1 MTSDVPPKATGGS
14 VERVLGQVISLS
26 GILLFALQD
35 AQELDAKNP
44 MALWWSALVW
54 LVIGL
59 VVVNAALGA
68 VLPLGYLRFHWAA
81 TPALTAV
88 VLVGSFAAY
97 QGNDPDGLYLW
108 TWSMGSVTLS
118 YLALWARP
126 VVAIGVG
133 VAFGFLPVLGGV
145 LVEGRAPE
153 RAADLTPIQITSAG
167 FIVIFLAI
175 RAHMTRLHEAEAHA
189 KSQEERRV
197 RSAAELAQQGR
208 VARLVHDEVLATLS
222 AALRFDG
229 APPAALKTQAR
240 QALAVF
246 DGDEGSVPFSAI
258 PALRVRLA
266 HEAIGDAA
274 TCGGVVA
281 ALEELAVPL
290 GGTVEV
296 QVCRGLLSADVAGAV
311 LGAAREAVRNC
322 ERHAEAAPSIRGEVS
337 GQRVELTIRDRGRG
351 FDPDAVDPARRG
363 ISGSIVGRMADLPGG
378 AATVRSAPGEGTEV
392 VLSWRT

>member
-1 MTSDVPPKATGGS
+1 M
-14 VERVLGQVISLS
+14 
-26 GILLFALQD
+26 
-35 AQELDAKNP
+35 
-44 MALWWSALVW
+44 
-54 LVIGL
+54 
-59 VVVNAALGA
+59 
-68 VLPLGYLRFHWAA
+68 
-81 TPALTAV
+81 
-88 VLVGSFAAY
+88 
-97 QGNDPDGLYLW
+97 
-108 TWSMGSVTLS
+108 
-118 YLALWARP
+118 
-126 VVAIGVG
+126 
-133 VAFGFLPVLGGV
+133 
-145 LVEGRAPE
+145 
-153 RAADLTPIQITSAG
+153 
-167 FIVIFLAI
+167 
-175 RAHMTRLHEAEAHA
+175 
-189 KSQEERRV
+189 
-197 RSAAELAQQGR
+197 
-208 VARLVHDEVLATLS
+208 
-222 AALRFDG
+222 
-229 APPAALKTQAR
+229 
-240 QALAVF
+240 F

-363 ISGSIVGRMADLPGG
+363 ISGSIVGRMTDLPGG

>member
-133 VAFGFLPVLGGV
+133 VAFAS
-145 LVEGRAPE
+145 R
-153 RAADLTPIQITSAG
+153 
-167 FIVIFLAI
+167 
-175 RAHMTRLHEAEAHA
+175 
-189 KSQEERRV
+189 
-197 RSAAELAQQGR
+197 GR
-208 VARLVHDEVLATLS
+208 VKETMPPKAETGSQARARRKASSGSDPEAMPQGVVCFTM
-222 AALRFDG
+222 
-229 APPAALKTQAR
+229 TQA
-240 QALAVF
+240 Q
-246 DGDEGSVPFSAI
+246 D
-258 PALRVRLA
+258 
-266 HEAIGDAA
+266 
-274 TCGGVVA
+274 
-281 ALEELAVPL
+281 
-290 GGTVEV
+290 
-296 QVCRGLLSADVAGAV
+296 
-311 LGAAREAVRNC
+311 
-322 ERHAEAAPSIRGEVS
+322 
-337 GQRVELTIRDRGRG
+337 
-351 FDPDAVDPARRG
+351 
-363 ISGSIVGRMADLPGG
+363 
-378 AATVRSAPGEGTEV
+378 
-392 VLSWRT
+392 SW